1 MRVCA
6 IQLAPGH
13 DRAANVAEAGRLMT
27 AASAERR
34 FDLVALPE
42 VWSCLGGPRS
52 GKLAAAED
60 FASPDPDGPYAT
72 LREFAARH
80 AVFVHGGSIL
90 ERGPDGLLF
99 NTTVVFGRD
108 GAELARYRKIHLFD
122 IVSPDGTGY
131 RESATFAPGDAI
143 VTADLG
149 EATLGLAICYDLRF
163 PALFAGLRRAG
174 ADILALPAAFTT
186 PTGRAHWE
194 VLIRARAIETQ
205 CWIVAPATCGSHVG
219 PDGAARTTFGHSMVV
234 DPWGTVVARL
244 DDAPGWCGADV
255 NLAAAARIRRDM
267 PVLDHNVLEHDVLGH
282 R

>member
-13 DRAANVAEAGRLMT
+13 DRAANVADADRLM
-27 AASAERR
+27 AAALIEQP

-42 VWSCLGGPRS
+42 VWSCLGGARA

-60 FASPDPDGPYAT
+60 FAGPDPDGPYAM
-72 LREFAARH
+72 LRDFAARH
-80 AVFVHGGSIL
+80 RVFVHGGSIL

-122 IVSPDGTGY
+122 IVTPDGAGY
-131 RESATFAPGDAI
+131 RESATFAPGDAV

-149 EATLGLAICYDLRF
+149 ATTLGLAICYDLRF
-163 PALFAGLRRAG
+163 PILFGRLRRAG
-174 ADILALPAAFTT
+174 ADLIALPSAFTA

-205 CWIVAPATCGSHVG
+205 CWVVAPATCGSHAG
-219 PDGAARTTFGHSMVV
+219 PDGAPRATFGHSMIV
-234 DPWGTVVARL
+234 DPWGAVVARL
-244 DDAPGWCGADV
+244 DDAPGWCAAQLD
-255 NLAAAARIRRDM
+255 LAAAARIRRDM
-267 PVLDHNVLEHDVLGH
+267 PVVEHDILG
-282 R
+282 RR